1 MVKVAVSPLSDS
13 KICKVG
19 SLAMMDICI
28 TQATGNKDPPET
40 LLYEIDGSS
49 MTWAVSGK
57 STGNMHE
64 VVHIL
69 CLVLAENR

>member
-19 SLAMMDICI
+19 SLAVMDACI
-28 TQATGNKDPPET
+28 TQAAGNKNPPET

-57 STGNMHE
+57 STGE
-64 VVHIL
+64 LIEYAQL
-69 CLVLAENR
+69 DSWL